1 LAKRIRKSKKKDG
14 RFLVSL
20 EKTHRLQYLKNKCED
35 FDIIYAVN
43 SKKLELEFDSSS
55 FDSANL
61 QNEVHGVENSRIL
74 AKFREKTID

>member
-1 LAKRIRKSKKKDG
+1 MTKRIRKSKKEDG

-20 EKTHRLQYLKNKCED
+20 EKTHRLQDLKNKCED

-61 QNEVHGVENSRIL
+61 QNEVHDLELKIL
-74 AKFREKTID
+74 ED